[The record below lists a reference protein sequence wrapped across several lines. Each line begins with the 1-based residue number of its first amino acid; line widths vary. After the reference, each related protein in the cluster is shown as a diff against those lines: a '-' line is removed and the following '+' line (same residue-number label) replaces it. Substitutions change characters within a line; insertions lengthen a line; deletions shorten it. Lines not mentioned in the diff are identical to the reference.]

1 VADPIHDGPVHDEEP
16 RRTGLKSAID
26 QLLRRRAFLYIVF
39 IGAIAAWKLWP
50 TMQGEIKKVQ
60 NVEKV
65 SEGTIVISGSDNAP
79 NLVIETIAQF
89 KSDYPKIEMS
99 MAGGGTIAALE
110 DLLNR
115 RADVAVLSRPPSPR
129 EIEIASEH
137 GDSLLFFPVA
147 LGGISLLA
155 HRQNAIAA
163 VSVDH
168 LRQVIEAGMGQ
179 LTVAGRDLRV
189 YGPDPNGGLWD
200 ALLGRLEIGTSLQP
214 AYAPVADG
222 ADVLTA
228 VRNDPESIGFA
239 SDLTFEL
246 AADDPDVT
254 EIPLV
259 VEAGSSFAP
268 TKANIVS
275 GSYPLYHY
283 VYMCTTASR
292 GPLAAGF
299 VTYFSQSTGQKW
311 VARRG
316 FLPARLPVREIHL
329 TGGTSS

>member
-1 VADPIHDGPVHDEEP
+1 MAGPIQGGPVYDEEP
-16 RRTGLKSAID
+16 RGSARKGAID
-26 QLLRRRAFLYIVF
+26 NLLRHRAFLYIVF
-39 IGAIAAWKLWP
+39 IAAIAAWKLWP

-60 NVEKV
+60 NVEKA
-65 SEGTIVISGSDNAP
+65 SEGAIVISGSDNAP
-79 NLVIETIAQF
+79 NLVMETIAQF

-99 MAGGGTIAALE
+99 MEGGGTITALE

-115 RADVAVLSRPPSPR
+115 RADVAILSRPPLPR
-129 EIEIASEH
+129 EIEIATEH

-155 HRQNAIAA
+155 HRQSALAS

-168 LRQVIEAGMGQ
+168 LRQVAEAGMGQ
-179 LTVAGRDLRV
+179 LSVAGRNLRV

-200 ALLGRLEIGTSLQP
+200 ALLARLEVGTSLQP
-214 AYAPVADG
+214 TYVPVAEG

-228 VRNDPESIGFA
+228 IRNDPESIGFA
-239 SDLTFEL
+239 SDLTFDL
-246 AADDPDVT
+246 AADDADLVQVP
-254 EIPLV
+254 IV
-259 VEAGSSFAP
+259 VEAGSAFAP
-268 TKANIVS
+268 TKANIVN
-275 GSYPLYHY
+275 GSYPLFHY
-283 VYMCTTASR
+283 VYMCTTARR

-316 FLPARLPVREIHL
+316 FLPARLPVREIRL

>member
-1 VADPIHDGPVHDEEP
+1 VADPIQDGPVYDEEP
-16 RRTGLKSAID
+16 RPTGLKSAID
-26 QLLRRRAFLYIVF
+26 QLLRRRALLYIV
-39 IGAIAAWKLWP
+39 AIAALAAWKLWP

-60 NVEKV
+60 NVQKA
-65 SEGTIVISGSDNAP
+65 SEGAIVISGSDNAA
-79 NLVIETIAQF
+79 NLVMESIAQF

-99 MAGGGTIAALE
+99 MNGGGTISALE

-115 RADVAVLSRPPSPR
+115 RADVAILSRPPLPR
-129 EIEIASEH
+129 EIEIATGH

-155 HRQNAIAA
+155 HRQSAIAS

-168 LRQVIEAGMGQ
+168 LRQAVEAGMGQ
-179 LTVAGRDLRV
+179 LPVAGRSFRV
-189 YGPDPNGGLWD
+189 YGPDPNGGLWN
-200 ALLGRLEIGTSLQP
+200 ALLERLEVGTSLQP
-214 AYAPVADG
+214 AYAPVAEG

-228 VRNDPESIGFA
+228 IRNDPESIGFA

-246 AADDPDVT
+246 AADDPDLVAVP
-254 EIPLV
+254 IV

-268 TKANIVS
+268 TKANIMS
-275 GSYPLYHY
+275 GSYPLFHY
-283 VYMCTTASR
+283 VYMCTTARR

-316 FLPARLPVREIHL
+316 FLPARLPVREIRL

>member
-1 VADPIHDGPVHDEEP
+1 MADPIRDGPVHDEEP

-60 NVEKV
+60 NVEKA
-65 SEGTIVISGSDNAP
+65 SEGTIVVSGSDNAP
-79 NLVIETIAQF
+79 NLVMETIAQF

-99 MAGGGTIAALE
+99 MEGGGTIAALE

-129 EIEIASEH
+129 EIEIASAH
-137 GDSLLFFPVA
+137 GDSLLYFPVA

-155 HRQNAIAA
+155 HRQSAIAA

-179 LTVAGRDLRV
+179 LTVAGRSFRV

-214 AYAPVADG
+214 VYAPVTDG

-228 VRNDPESIGFA
+228 VRNNPESIGFA

-259 VEAGSSFAP
+259 VEAGSSFGAHEGQHRERQL
-268 TKANIVS
+268 S
-275 GSYPLYHY
+275 PLPLRVH
-283 VYMCTTASR
+283 VHHRRR